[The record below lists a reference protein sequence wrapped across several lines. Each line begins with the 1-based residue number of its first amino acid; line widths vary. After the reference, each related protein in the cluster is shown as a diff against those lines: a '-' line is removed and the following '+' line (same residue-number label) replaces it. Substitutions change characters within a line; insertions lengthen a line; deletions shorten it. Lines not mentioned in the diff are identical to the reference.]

1 VRRLTENKEKY
12 FLSKAGLDQLAKNID
27 LERVLEKLKAEKVVG
42 QDATWKTIPF
52 YKTKEVSE
60 DEGYKG
66 RIGIH
71 EVMQVSETLRNMI
84 IEGKPAEALTLQAQ
98 KEGMLTM
105 FEDGIFLAVMGIT
118 TIEEVYRVI
127 SE

>member
-1 VRRLTENKEKY
+1 
-12 FLSKAGLDQLAKNID
+12 
-27 LERVLEKLKAEKVVG
+27 LEKLKAEKVIG
-42 QDATWKTIPF
+42 KDATWQTIPF
-52 YKTKEVSE
+52 FKPNTAKE
-60 DEGYKG
+60 DDGYKG

-71 EVMQVSETLRNMI
+71 EIMQVSETIRNMI
-84 IEGKPAEALTLQAQ
+84 IEGKSAEDLTVQAK

-105 FEDGIFLAVMGIT
+105 VEDGIFKAVLGIT